1 MEYIHDLV
9 NCNHDLPTYTDKKCM
24 NLLFYNHYT
33 VLVTV
38 FVITEEVKMFTVLC
52 ILYITK
58 YNLISLLVHSSC
70 FDTASNG

>member
-9 NCNHDLPTYTDKKCM
+9 NCVLHIQIKKCM

-33 VLVTV
+33 VQVTV

>member
-1 MEYIHDLV
+1 
-9 NCNHDLPTYTDKKCM
+9 M